1 MDPLTLFALANGAV
15 KLVKEGCKL
24 YKDIKGAAGDIKDVL
39 KDLDDQFHTAHKD
52 RPPTVAEQNQLIEE
66 KNRIIRL
73 NKQDGETSNIYTQ
86 IGEQLG
92 VYFDNLHKCYAIF
105 EEEERRSKTEV
116 YHGEDSIGKRA
127 LQRVLL
133 KKQLD
138 AMGTELREIMVY
150 QSPPELGALWT
161 EVQAM
166 MEVVGKEQAI
176 AISAEM
182 RRNSQRAIIK
192 RKQIKKLKYKAY
204 CWSISFVAI
213 LYICWLIWAVVQI
226 RIDAKPELGRCLI
239 PKGYPGYVWYNNL
252 KWIDCEISLTSID
265 NLRKD
270 YENLNNFYRGS
281 SFADFSVRR
290 QT

>member
-39 KDLDDQFHTAHKD
+39 KDLDDQFHTKFKD
-52 RPPTVAEQNQLIEE
+52 RAPTTAEHNQYVQE
-66 KNRIIRL
+66 KNRIIDL
-73 NKQDGETSNIYTQ
+73 NKQDGETSSMYTQ

-105 EEEERRSKTEV
+105 EEEERRSKYEV

-138 AMGTELREIMVY
+138 AMGAELREIMVY

-166 MEVVGKEQAI
+166 MEVVGKEQAV
-176 AISAEM
+176 AIGMEM
-182 RRNSQRAIIK
+182 RRNAEAARRR
-192 RKQIKKLKYKAY
+192 RKQMKKIKYKVL
-204 CWSISFVAI
+204 CWSMSSLAV
-213 LYICWLIWAVVQI
+213 LYLCWLIWAVVEI
-226 RIDAKPELGRCLI
+226 RVAEKPELGRCLI
-239 PKGYPGYVWYNNL
+239 PKGTPGYNWYNNL
-252 KWIDCEISLTSID
+252 KWVDCDI
-265 NLRKD
+265 K
-270 YENLNNFYRGS
+270 
-281 SFADFSVRR
+281 
-290 QT
+290 